1 MTRTLFP
8 VVALASV
15 LLVTLSAPSAL
26 ALDEAD
32 RLWLVGEQASA
43 DGLHPLAR
51 RVLDRFVAEY
61 PNDARAPSALLL
73 LGRARLALGDGE
85 QALDAF
91 RRFRTVAPPAQ
102 RLEGRFWEAEALYRV
117 KRFAEARAAYDD
129 VLRQNA
135 ASPLAPDATYGLAL
149 CELELRR
156 SEAAVKAFRD
166 FITTWPEHPQVP
178 SATFYLAQ
186 TLFDL
191 KRYSDALPLLTSFA
205 AKYPKHRLV
214 PDAQYLLGSTRL
226 AAGEREAGVEDFK
239 AFVAAYPSHPLAP
252 AARQAITGTLAKHGN
267 KTQQQS
273 AYTQLMQ
280 QSPATPEAL
289 YDAGLI
295 AGRLGQAQNQDAA
308 WRRLR
313 KEFPNH
319 SLAHQASLE
328 LARVAFKK
336 KSWGDAATHAKAAS
350 ASNDDAVRVEAF
362 LLVGESELKLNRFKD
377 AAKSFEAVGAVKNV
391 DAGDRYRALAGLGLA
406 REQLEELRAALTAYE
421 SVASKCPDAT
431 LRDWAR
437 DRAAA
442 VKARLSKTPANGDKR
457 S

>member
-8 VVALASV
+8 VVALASL
-15 LLVTLSAPSAL
+15 LLVTISAPSAL
-26 ALDEAD
+26 ALDEAE

-51 RVLDRFVAEY
+51 RVLERFVAEY
-61 PNDARAPSALLL
+61 PNDARVPSALLL

-102 RLEGRFWEAEALYRV
+102 RLDGRFWEAEALYRI
-117 KRFAEARAAYDD
+117 KRFAEARSAYDD
-129 VLRQNA
+129 VMRQNA
-135 ASPLAPDATYGLAL
+135 ASPLAPDAAYGLAL

-156 SEAAVKAFRD
+156 PEAAVKTFRD
-166 FITTWPEHPQVP
+166 LITTWPEHSQVP

-191 KRYSDALPLLTSFA
+191 KRYGDAEPLLTGFTT
-205 AKYPKHRLV
+205 KYPKHRLV

-226 AAGEREAGVEDFK
+226 AAGEREAGVEDLK

-328 LARVAFKK
+328 LARASFKK

-350 ASNDDAVRVEAF
+350 ASNDDAVRAEAL

-377 AAKSFEAVGAVKNV
+377 AAKSFEAVGAIKNV
-391 DAGDRYRALAGLGLA
+391 EVGDRYRALAGLGLA
-406 REQLEELRAALTAYE
+406 REQLEELRAALAAYE
-421 SVASKCPDAT
+421 SVASKSPDAT

-437 DRAAA
+437 NRAAA
-442 VKARLSKTPANGDKR
+442 VKARLSKSPTNGDKR

>member
-8 VVALASV
+8 VVALASL
-15 LLVTLSAPSAL
+15 LLVALPAPSAL
-26 ALDEAD
+26 ALDEAE

-43 DGLHPLAR
+43 DGLHPVAR
-51 RVLDRFVAEY
+51 RALERFVAEY
-61 PNDARAPSALLL
+61 PNDARVPSALLL
-73 LGRARLALGDGE
+73 LGRARLALGDSE

-91 RRFRTVAPPAQ
+91 RRFRTVATPAQ

-117 KRFAEARAAYDD
+117 KRFAEARTAYDE
-129 VLRQNA
+129 VMRQNA
-135 ASPLAPDATYGLAL
+135 ASPLAPDAAYGLAL

-156 SEAAVKAFRD
+156 PEAAAKAFREV
-166 FITTWPEHPQVP
+166 ITAWPEHPQAS

-191 KRYSDALPLLTSFA
+191 KRYGDAQPLLTGFA
-205 AKYPKHRLV
+205 AKYPKSRFV
-214 PDAQYLLGSTRL
+214 PDAQYLLGTTRL
-226 AAGEREAGVEDFK
+226 ASGERDAGVEDLK
-239 AFVAAYPSHPLAP
+239 AFVAAYPSHPQAP
-252 AARQAITGTLAKHGN
+252 AARQAITATLAKHGN

-280 QSPATPEAL
+280 QSPPTPEAL

-319 SLAHQASLE
+319 ALSRQASLE
-328 LARVAFKK
+328 LARASFKK
-336 KSWGDAATHAKAAS
+336 KSWQDAATQAKAAS
-350 ASNDDAVRVEAF
+350 ASNDDAVRAEAF
-362 LLVGESELKLNRFKD
+362 LLMGESELKLNRFKD

-391 DAGDRYRALAGLGLA
+391 EVGDRYRALAGLGLA
-406 REQLEELRAALTAYE
+406 REQLGELPAALTAYE

-437 DRAAA
+437 GRAAA
-442 VKARLSKTPANGDKR
+442 VKARLSNSPANGDKR

>member
-8 VVALASV
+8 VVALASL

-26 ALDEAD
+26 ALDEAE

-43 DGLHPLAR
+43 DGLHQLAR
-51 RVLDRFVAEY
+51 RVLERFVAEY
-61 PNDARAPSALLL
+61 PNDARASSALLL

-85 QALDAF
+85 KALDAF

-102 RLEGRFWEAEALYRV
+102 RLEGRFWEAEALYRI
-117 KRFAEARAAYDD
+117 KRFAEARSAYDD
-129 VLRQNA
+129 VMRQNA
-135 ASPLAPDATYGLAL
+135 ASPLAADAAYGLAL

-156 SEAAVKAFRD
+156 PESAVKAFRD
-166 FITTWPEHPQVP
+166 LIATWPEHAQVP

-191 KRYSDALPLLTSFA
+191 KRYGDALPLLTGFA
-205 AKYPKHRLV
+205 TKYPKHRLV

-226 AAGEREAGVEDFK
+226 AAGEREAGVEDLK

-280 QSPATPEAL
+280 QSPATPDAL

-319 SLAHQASLE
+319 ALAHQASLE
-328 LARVAFKK
+328 LARASFKK
-336 KSWGDAATHAKAAS
+336 KSWGDAATQAKAAS
-350 ASNDDAVRVEAF
+350 ASNDDAVRAEA
-362 LLVGESELKLNRFKD
+362 LLLMGESELKLNRFKE

-391 DAGDRYRALAGLGLA
+391 EVGDRYRALAGLGLA
-406 REQLEELRAALTAYE
+406 REQLEDLRAALTAYE
-421 SVASKCPDAT
+421 SVASKSPDAT

-437 DRAAA
+437 NRAAA
-442 VKARLSKTPANGDKR
+442 VKARLSKSSANGDKR